1 MGFDPAAILVSDALP
16 NLVATHYERQA
27 IPNLKANTPFMGVT
41 KQRPLPL
48 HSGNTIQ
55 FYTYALLAANIAE
68 ATEGS
73 VGSPVSESTTKIS
86 AIIGQYADFINSS
99 DLSMDVAIDDP
110 ALLTNLATELNYR
123 LALTLNQLVIITAD
137 TAHAIDSTVNTDLA
151 NGSYLTAGD
160 IRAAVQSLKGV
171 NARPLS
177 ADGRWGGLIHPFVVQ
192 DVLNDTSNN
201 GLTDILKRNPSTQE
215 QLLGPLSDDDVFEF
229 AGVRFQ
235 QTTTCPSA
243 TVDSQTKFNTYIVGE
258 DAIFSVFLGK
268 NPTNGQKNYRLM
280 IQNAPANGSTS
291 DPARQVGG
299 WVSYNVKYTNTLR
312 PGTTQTLRV
321 IESET
326 QGS

>member
-48 HSGNTIQ
+48 HSGNKVQ
-55 FYTYALLAANIAE
+55 FYTYALLASNTDP

-73 VGSPVSESTTKIS
+73 VGDPVAESTTKI
-86 AIIGQYADFINSS
+86 AATIGQYADFINSS
-99 DLSMDVAIDDP
+99 DLSMEVAIDDP
-110 ALLTNLATELNYR
+110 ALLQNLAGELNYR
-123 LALTLNQLVIITAD
+123 LALTLNKLVIITAD
-137 TAHAIDSTVNTDLA
+137 SADAIDGDVNIDLA

-160 IRAAVQSLKGV
+160 IRSAVQSLKGV

-177 ADGRWGGLIHPFVVQ
+177 ADGRWGGLIHPAVVQ
-192 DVLNDTSNN
+192 DVLNDASAN
-201 GLTDILKRNPSTQE
+201 GLTDILKRDPAGQKK
-215 QLLGPLSDDDVFEF
+215 LLGPLSDDDVFEF

-243 TVDSQTKFNTYIVGE
+243 TVDSQTKFNTYVVGE

-268 NPTNGQKNYRLM
+268 NPQNGTKNYKLM
-280 IQNAPANGSTS
+280 IQNAPANGSSS

-326 QGS
+326 QGA